1 MTFRITYKYLV
12 FNGNQSKVINIK
24 EPIEFSTQEKAKDY
38 AEKQKFNYIGEFIE
52 YNIIRTLN

>member
-24 EPIEFSTQEKAKDY
+24 EPIKFLTQEKAKDY
-38 AEKQKFNYIGEFIE
+38 AEKQKFNYMGEFIE
-52 YNIIRTLN
+52 YKIIRTLN